1 MKKLFS
7 DGAVKREELWITSK
21 LCLSFVVFNLS
32 SLTCNEGYVRVCK
45 GLGRESRIALFFR
58 LVIFILVILAA
69 AEDLSFTYNGFR
81 SDNLSLDG
89 IARVTP
95 KGLLRL
101 TNDTKQNQG
110 HAFYDRSGSKNF
122 PCREYIDLGGH
133 GMAFIVV
140 PTRGLPGALPSQ
152 YLGLFSETNN
162 GNANNHVF
170 AVELDTIQ
178 SKEFNDINDDHVGI
192 DIKV

>member
-1 MKKLFS
+1 MSNGIVFS
-7 DGAVKREELWITSK
+7 FSTT
-21 LCLSFVVFNLS
+21 FV
-32 SLTCNEGYVRVCK
+32 CA
-45 GLGRESRIALFFR
+45 I
-58 LVIFILVILAA
+58 
-69 AEDLSFTYNGFR
+69 R
-81 SDNLSLDG
+81 S
-89 IARVTP
+89 
-95 KGLLRL
+95 
-101 TNDTKQNQG
+101 
-110 HAFYDRSGSKNF
+110 
-122 PCREYIDLGGH
+122 EYIDLGGH